1 MNDRVQRLRAKLVEE
16 GLDAIL
22 VTAPENRRYLSGFTG
37 SAGYL
42 LVSQEHA
49 FLATDFRYWDQ
60 AGIQSPDC
68 ELLKVTTGE
77 LSGWLLE
84 PLRGTQASTLA
95 FESNHVTHHFHDILK
110 KALGQMK
117 PAERPR
123 LMPTVELLEG
133 LRILKDDE
141 ELAVI
146 TRAVEIADQAYLEVA
161 EALEPGVTEREIA
174 WRLERCMREQGAES
188 TSFDIIVASGPNAA
202 QPHHRPTDRPVESC
216 EPIVIDMGARLQG
229 YCSDLSRTPI
239 LGKPDAR
246 YNEIYDLVLAAQE
259 TAISAVQS
267 GMSGH
272 DADKLARDVI
282 EKAGYGDNFGH
293 GTGHGVGLLIHEN
306 PRVSRNA
313 EDELT
318 DGMVFTVEPGIYI
331 PGWGGVRIEDIVVL
345 EKGKARDLTAAPKRG
360 A

>member
-1 MNDRVQRLRAKLVEE
+1 VNDRVQRLREKLAEE
-16 GLDAIL
+16 GLDSIL
-22 VTAPENRRYLSGFTG
+22 VTAPENRRYLSDFTG

-42 LVSQEHA
+42 LISQEHA
-49 FLATDFRYWDQ
+49 FLATDFRYWEQ
-60 AGIQSPDC
+60 VGKQSPDFD
-68 ELLKVTTGE
+68 LIKVTTGE
-77 LSGWLLE
+77 LGGWLLE
-84 PLRGTQASTLA
+84 PLRTVQPSTLA
-95 FESNHVTHHFHDILK
+95 FESNHATHHFHEILK
-110 KALGQMK
+110 KALGKMK

-123 LMPTVELLEG
+123 LKPTDDLLEG
-133 LRILKDDE
+133 LRVLKDDE

-146 TRAVEIADQAYLEVA
+146 TRAVEIADQAYVEVS
-161 EALEPGVTEREIA
+161 EGLEPGVTEREIA
-174 WRLERCMREQGAES
+174 WRLERSMREQGAES

-202 QPHHRPTDRPVESC
+202 LPHHRPSDRPVEFG
-216 EPIVIDMGARLQG
+216 EPIVIDMGARLHG

-246 YNEIYDLVLAAQE
+246 YTEIYDLVLGAQE

-293 GTGHGVGLLIHEN
+293 GTGHGVGLLIHES

-313 EDELT
+313 KDELH

-331 PGWGGVRIEDIVVL
+331 PGWGGVRIEDILVL
-345 EKGKARDLTAAPKRG
+345 ENGKARNLTGAPKRT